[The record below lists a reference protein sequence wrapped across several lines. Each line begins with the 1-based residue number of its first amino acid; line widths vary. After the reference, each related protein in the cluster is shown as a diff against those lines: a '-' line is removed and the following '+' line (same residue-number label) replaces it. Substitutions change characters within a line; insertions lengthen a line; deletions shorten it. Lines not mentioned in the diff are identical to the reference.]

1 MKKHFLCLLLL
12 ASGGMTALAA
22 ESTSPT
28 IAEVTQ
34 QGVVVKGVVTDA
46 KGEPI
51 IGATVAEKGTQN
63 ATVTD
68 IDGNYSLN
76 VSNRNATLVVSYIGY
91 ISQEVTAG
99 NNVTLEED
107 NALLNEV
114 VVIGY
119 GTQRK
124 GDITSAV
131 ASVKAEDFN
140 AGKIGDAAEL
150 VKGKIAGLTVVNASG
165 DPKAGSSIRLR
176 GITTLVGSLTP
187 LILVDGIEGNLNT
200 VAPENIAS
208 IDVLKDASAAA
219 IYGTRGANG
228 VILITTKSG
237 KRDTPVQV
245 SYNGYASFSKWSKKL
260 EFMDTHDVIYGK
272 TAQEYLG
279 YDTDWLA
286 AVTRKAGFKH
296 NHDLNISGGT
306 KNATYSANISY
317 AKEEGIIRE
326 TSNENFKMQMDYTQY
341 IWNDIVKFNFNALVT
356 RQKYTND
363 NLNGYSHTNPYRQAL
378 IHNPSE
384 PVYNEDGSYYENFN
398 KLQYYNPV
406 ALINEAYGDTR
417 IRFSQLVG
425 NVTVEPIK
433 GWKTNLMISWG
444 ETAATSEDWTSPLH
458 QSLVREGWNG
468 AANKSEGNS
477 VSKNLELTSRYDA
490 QWGEHRFNGIV
501 GYSYLFNENDG
512 FNAGNQDFSTTA
524 FKWNNLGNGTFINDK
539 DHHAWMGS
547 YKNDSKLVGFFGR
560 ISYGYADKYNALVS
574 IRHEGSSKFGA
585 NHKWATFP
593 SVSLGW
599 NIMNESFM
607 EGTRSWLD
615 ILRLRVGYGVTGITP
630 GDNYLAQNIY
640 KFADYGDVLS
650 MDGKWIKTLEV
661 AQNPNPD
668 LKWEVSKEWNFGIDY
683 GFLNNRIHGSLDVYV
698 KTTNDLLFWY
708 NVPMP
713 PNLYSSTLVN
723 VGDMRNT
730 GIELM
735 IEAIPVQTKDFE
747 WTTTLTASHNKNK
760 LLKLSND
767 LYETDNFQEEGGIS
781 DPIST
786 ETHCMEVGKPLGDFW
801 GLKFVGYDKDGF
813 ALVEASDGNGGWTVK
828 QFNANL
834 NNLENRQRLGSGTPK
849 VILGWGNTF
858 RYKDFDLSMQFTSQ
872 LGYKILNASRC
883 FYENNSIAYNRLK
896 TAADLHPAINP
907 DGTPYID
914 PETGKQKMVTLSQSM
929 GQGFWSDHL
938 ENGDNSRNHFID
950 VAEINRLLAP
960 LLENDSIERH
970 DLYIRHDQTY
980 PTKVDELEYIGHAT
994 NSRLWF
1000 DTETKGT
1007 LYTIPTKEMGDRIYH
1022 QLGKVIAQY
1031 YKDHP
1036 YVIHYGQNVIPQTYD
1051 QWEMNLVYSHVYDFT
1066 KKEDTPHEYRI
1077 RFYPPGN
1084 KYDGI
1089 CRILVEETNGSLWL
1103 PKGWQNMKSWV
1114 NGKAVYYKK

>member
-28 IAEVTQ
+28 VAEVTQ

-187 LILVDGIEGNLNT
+187 LILVDGIEGDLNT

-444 ETAATSEDWTSPLH
+444 EKAATSEDWTSPLH

-468 AANKSEGNS
+468 AANKSEGNH

-524 FKWNNLGNGTFINDK
+524 FLWNNLGNGTFINDK

-593 SVSLGW
+593 SISLGW

-615 ILRLRVGYGVTGITP
+615 NLRLRVGYGVTGITP

-767 LYETDNFQEEGGIS
+767 LYETDNFQEVGGIS

-938 ENGDNSRNHFID
+938 ENGDFLKLSNITLGYTFTPKGALSNFIKK
-950 VAEINRLLAP
+950 ARIYAN
-960 LLENDSIERH
+960 
-970 DLYIRHDQTY
+970 
-980 PTKVDELEYIGHAT
+980 AT
-994 NSRLWF
+994 NLF
-1000 DTETKGT
+1000 CITG
-1007 LYTIPTKEMGDRIYH
+1007 YTGIDPEVDNYFMAPGIDDRD
-1022 QLGKVIAQY
+1022 K
-1031 YKDHP
+1031 
-1036 YVIHYGQNVIPQTYD
+1036 
-1051 QWEMNLVYSHVYDFT
+1051 
-1066 KKEDTPHEYRI
+1066 
-1077 RFYPPGN
+1077 YPVTRNYTVG
-1084 KYDGI
+1084 
-1089 CRILVEETNGSLWL
+1089 LSL
-1103 PKGWQNMKSWV
+1103 NF
-1114 NGKAVYYKK
+1114 

>member
-12 ASGGMTALAA
+12 SGAGFAYAA
-22 ESTSPT
+22 EDVSTDV
-28 IAEVTQ
+28 AAVTQ
-34 QGVVVKGVVTDA
+34 QSVTVKGVVKDA
-46 KGEPI
+46 NGEPI
-51 IGATVAEKGTQN
+51 IGASVFEKGTSN
-63 ATVTD
+63 GTVTD
-68 IDGNYSLN
+68 YDGNYSLKVAN
-76 VSNRNATLVVSYIGY
+76 SNATIVVSYIGY
-91 ISQEVTAG
+91 VTQEVKAG
-99 NNVTLEED
+99 SDVVLQED

-124 GDITSAV
+124 ADVTSAV

-150 VKGKIAGLTVVNASG
+150 VKGKIAGLTVVNSSG

-187 LILVDGIEGNLNT
+187 LILVDGIEGDLNT

-228 VILITTKSG
+228 VIIITTKTG
-237 KRDTPVQV
+237 KRDTPAQV
-245 SYNGYASFSKWSKKL
+245 TYNGYASFSKWSKKL
-260 EFMDTHDVIYGK
+260 DFMDTHDVIYGK

-286 AVTRKAGFKH
+286 GVTRKAGFKH
-296 NHDLNISGGT
+296 NHDLSISGGS
-306 KNATYSANISY
+306 KNSAYSANISY

-326 TSNENFKMQMDYTQY
+326 TSNENFKMQMDYTQF

-384 PVYNEDGSYYENFN
+384 PPYNEDGSYYENFN
-398 KLQYYNPV
+398 KLQYYNPI
-406 ALINEAYGDTR
+406 ALINEAFGDTR

-477 VSKNLELTSRYDA
+477 VSKNLELTTRYDT
-490 QWGEHRFNGIV
+490 QWGEHRFNSIV

-524 FKWNNLGNGTFINDK
+524 FLWNNLGNGTFINDK

-574 IRHEGSSKFGA
+574 LRHEGSSKFGA

-599 NIMNESFM
+599 NIMNEAFM

-615 ILRLRVGYGVTGITP
+615 NLRLRVGYGVTGITP

-650 MDGKWIKTLEV
+650 MDGKWIKTLAV

-668 LKWEVSKEWNFGIDY
+668 LKWEVSKEWNFGLDY

-735 IEAIPVQTKDFE
+735 IEAIPVMTKNFE

-767 LYETDNFQEEGGIS
+767 LYETDNFHEEGGIS

-834 NNLENRQRLGSGTPK
+834 NNQENRQRLGSGTPK

-858 RYKDFDLSMQFTSQ
+858 RYKNIDLSMQFTSQ

-896 TAADLHPAINP
+896 SAADLHPAINL

-914 PETGKQKMVTLSQSM
+914 PETGQQKMVTMSQSM

-938 ENGDNSRNHFID
+938 ENGDFLKLSNITLGYTFTPKGALSN
-950 VAEINRLLAP
+950 
-960 LLENDSIERH
+960 
-970 DLYIRHDQTY
+970 YIKKARIY
-980 PTKVDELEYIGHAT
+980 ANAT
-994 NSRLWF
+994 NLF
-1000 DTETKGT
+1000 CITG
-1007 LYTIPTKEMGDRIYH
+1007 YTGIDPEVDNYFMAPGIDDRD
-1022 QLGKVIAQY
+1022 K
-1031 YKDHP
+1031 
-1036 YVIHYGQNVIPQTYD
+1036 
-1051 QWEMNLVYSHVYDFT
+1051 
-1066 KKEDTPHEYRI
+1066 
-1077 RFYPPGN
+1077 YPVTRNYTVG
-1084 KYDGI
+1084 
-1089 CRILVEETNGSLWL
+1089 LSL
-1103 PKGWQNMKSWV
+1103 SF
-1114 NGKAVYYKK
+1114 

>member
-1 MKKHFLCLLLL
+1 MKKHFLCLLFL
-12 ASGGMTALAA
+12 GGALGAYA
-22 ESTSPT
+22 TESTSPT
-28 IAEVTQ
+28 VAEVTQ
-34 QGVVVKGVVTDA
+34 QGVTVTGVVKDE

-51 IGATVAEKGTQN
+51 IGATVTEKGTKN

-68 IDGNYSLN
+68 YDGNYSLS
-76 VSNRNATLVVSYIGY
+76 VSNRNATLVISYIGFTT
-91 ISQEVTAG
+91 QEIKAG
-99 NNVTLEED
+99 SDVTLQED

-187 LILVDGIEGNLNT
+187 LILVDGIEGDLNT

-237 KRDTPVQV
+237 KRDAPVQV
-245 SYNGYASFSKWSKKL
+245 GYNGYASFSKWSKKL

-286 AVTRKAGFKH
+286 GVTRKAGFKH
-296 NHDLNISGGT
+296 NHDLNISGGS
-306 KNATYSANISY
+306 KNAAYSANISY

-326 TSNENFKMQMDYTQY
+326 TSNENFKMQMDYTQF

-406 ALINEAYGDTR
+406 ALINEAFGDTR

-524 FKWNNLGNGTFINDK
+524 FLWNNLGNGTFINDK

-593 SVSLGW
+593 SISLGW
-599 NIMNESFM
+599 NIMNEAFM
-607 EGTRSWLD
+607 EGTRNWLD
-615 ILRLRVGYGVTGITP
+615 NLRLRVGYGVTGITP

-735 IEAIPVQTKDFE
+735 IEAIPFQTKDFE

-767 LYETDNFQEEGGIS
+767 LYETDNFQEVGGIS

-858 RYKDFDLSMQFTSQ
+858 RYKNIDLSMQFTSQ

-914 PETGKQKMVTLSQSM
+914 PETGQQKMVTLSQSM

-938 ENGDNSRNHFID
+938 EKGDFLKLSNITLGYTFAPKGSLGNFIKK
-950 VAEINRLLAP
+950 ARIYAN
-960 LLENDSIERH
+960 
-970 DLYIRHDQTY
+970 
-980 PTKVDELEYIGHAT
+980 AT
-994 NSRLWF
+994 NLF
-1000 DTETKGT
+1000 CITG
-1007 LYTIPTKEMGDRIYH
+1007 YTGIDPEVDNYFMAPGIDDRD
-1022 QLGKVIAQY
+1022 K
-1031 YKDHP
+1031 
-1036 YVIHYGQNVIPQTYD
+1036 
-1051 QWEMNLVYSHVYDFT
+1051 
-1066 KKEDTPHEYRI
+1066 
-1077 RFYPPGN
+1077 YPVTRNYTVG
-1084 KYDGI
+1084 
-1089 CRILVEETNGSLWL
+1089 LSL
-1103 PKGWQNMKSWV
+1103 NF
-1114 NGKAVYYKK
+1114 

>member
-1 MKKHFLCLLLL
+1 MKKHFLCLLFL
-12 ASGGMTALAA
+12 GGALGAYAA

-28 IAEVTQ
+28 VAEVTQ
-34 QGVVVKGVVTDA
+34 QGVTVTGVVKDE

-51 IGATVAEKGTQN
+51 IGATVTEKGTKN

-68 IDGNYSLN
+68 YDGNYSLS
-76 VSNRNATLVVSYIGY
+76 VSNRNATLVISYIGFTT
-91 ISQEVTAG
+91 QEVKAG
-99 NNVTLEED
+99 SDVTLQED

-237 KRDTPVQV
+237 KRDAPVQV
-245 SYNGYASFSKWSKKL
+245 GYNGYASFSKWSKKL

-286 AVTRKAGFKH
+286 GVTRKAGFKH
-296 NHDLNISGGT
+296 NHDLNISGGS
-306 KNATYSANISY
+306 KNAAYSANISY

-326 TSNENFKMQMDYTQY
+326 TSNENFKMQMDYTQF

-398 KLQYYNPV
+398 KLQYYNPI
-406 ALINEAYGDTR
+406 ALINEAFGDTR

-477 VSKNLELTSRYDA
+477 ISKNLELTSRYDA

-524 FKWNNLGNGTFINDK
+524 FLWNNLGNGTFINDK

-593 SVSLGW
+593 SLSLGW
-599 NIMNESFM
+599 NIMNEAFM
-607 EGTRSWLD
+607 EGTRNWLD
-615 ILRLRVGYGVTGITP
+615 NLRLRVGYGVTGITP

-735 IEAIPVQTKDFE
+735 IEAIPFQTKDFE

-767 LYETDNFQEEGGIS
+767 LYETDNFQEVGGIS

-858 RYKDFDLSMQFTSQ
+858 RYKNIDLSMQFTSQ

-914 PETGKQKMVTLSQSM
+914 PETGQQKMVTMSQSM

-938 ENGDNSRNHFID
+938 EKGDFLKLSNITLGYTFAPKGSLGNFIKK
-950 VAEINRLLAP
+950 ARIYAN
-960 LLENDSIERH
+960 
-970 DLYIRHDQTY
+970 
-980 PTKVDELEYIGHAT
+980 AT
-994 NSRLWF
+994 NLF
-1000 DTETKGT
+1000 CITG
-1007 LYTIPTKEMGDRIYH
+1007 YTGIDPEVDNYFMAPGIDDRD
-1022 QLGKVIAQY
+1022 K
-1031 YKDHP
+1031 
-1036 YVIHYGQNVIPQTYD
+1036 
-1051 QWEMNLVYSHVYDFT
+1051 
-1066 KKEDTPHEYRI
+1066 
-1077 RFYPPGN
+1077 YPVTRNYTVG
-1084 KYDGI
+1084 
-1089 CRILVEETNGSLWL
+1089 LSL
-1103 PKGWQNMKSWV
+1103 NF
-1114 NGKAVYYKK
+1114 

>member
-1 MKKHFLCLLLL
+1 MKRHFLCLLFLC
-12 ASGGMTALAA
+12 GALGAYA
-22 ESTSPT
+22 VESTSPT
-28 IAEVTQ
+28 VAEATQ
-34 QGVVVKGVVTDA
+34 QGVPVKGVVKDA

-51 IGATVAEKGTQN
+51 IGATVTEKGTKN
-63 ATVTD
+63 STVTD
-68 IDGNYSLN
+68 YDGNYSLG
-76 VSNRNATLVVSYIGY
+76 VSNRNATLVVSYIGF
-91 ISQEVTAG
+91 ITQEVKAG
-99 NNVTLEED
+99 SDVTLQED

-124 GDITSAV
+124 GDVTSAV
-131 ASVKAEDFN
+131 VSVKAEDFN

-150 VKGKIAGLTVVNASG
+150 VKGKIAGLTVVNSSG

-228 VILITTKSG
+228 VILITTRGG
-237 KRDTPVQV
+237 KRDAPVQV

-260 EFMDTHDVIYGK
+260 DFMDTHDVIYGK

-296 NHDLNISGGT
+296 NHDLNISGGS
-306 KNATYSANISY
+306 KNSAYSANISY

-326 TSNENFKMQMDYTQY
+326 TSNENFKMQMDYTQF

-356 RQKYTND
+356 RQIYTND

-384 PVYNEDGSYYENFN
+384 PIYNEDGSYYENFN

-406 ALINEAYGDTR
+406 ALINEAFGDTR

-468 AANKSEGNS
+468 AANKSEGNT
-477 VSKNLELTSRYDA
+477 VNKNLELTSRYDA

-599 NIMNESFM
+599 NIMNEKFM

-615 ILRLRVGYGVTGITP
+615 NLRLRVGYGVTGITP

-683 GFLNNRIHGSLDVYV
+683 GLLNNRIHGSLDVYV

-730 GIELM
+730 GVELM
-735 IEAIPVQTKDFE
+735 IEAIPVMTKDFE

-767 LYETDNFQEEGGIS
+767 LYETDNFQEVGGIS

-896 TAADLHPAINP
+896 SAADLHPAINT

-914 PETGKQKMVTLSQSM
+914 PETGKQKMVTISQSM

-938 ENGDNSRNHFID
+938 EKGDFLKLSNITLGYTFTPKGALSN
-950 VAEINRLLAP
+950 
-960 LLENDSIERH
+960 
-970 DLYIRHDQTY
+970 YIKKARIY
-980 PTKVDELEYIGHAT
+980 ANAT
-994 NSRLWF
+994 NLF
-1000 DTETKGT
+1000 CITG
-1007 LYTIPTKEMGDRIYH
+1007 YTGIDPEVDNYFMAPGIDDRD
-1022 QLGKVIAQY
+1022 K
-1031 YKDHP
+1031 
-1036 YVIHYGQNVIPQTYD
+1036 
-1051 QWEMNLVYSHVYDFT
+1051 
-1066 KKEDTPHEYRI
+1066 
-1077 RFYPPGN
+1077 YPVTRNYTVG
-1084 KYDGI
+1084 
-1089 CRILVEETNGSLWL
+1089 LSL
-1103 PKGWQNMKSWV
+1103 NF
-1114 NGKAVYYKK
+1114 

>member
-12 ASGGMTALAA
+12 VSGGITALAT

-28 IAEVTQ
+28 VAEITQ

-51 IGATVAEKGTQN
+51 IGATVVEKGTQN

-76 VSNRNATLVVSYIGY
+76 VSNRNATLVVSYIGFL
-91 ISQEVTAG
+91 SQEVKAG

-187 LILVDGIEGNLNT
+187 LILVDGIEGDLNT

-286 AVTRKAGFKH
+286 GVTRKAGFKH

-317 AKEEGIIRE
+317 AKEEGLIRE

-406 ALINEAYGDTR
+406 ALINEAFGDTR

-630 GDNYLAQNIY
+630 SDNYLAQNIY

-767 LYETDNFQEEGGIS
+767 LYETDNFQEVGGIS
-781 DPIST
+781 DPINT

-828 QFNANL
+828 QFNAKL

-858 RYKDFDLSMQFTSQ
+858 RYKNIDLSMQFTSQ

-914 PETGKQKMVTLSQSM
+914 PETGKQKMVTMSQSM

-938 ENGDNSRNHFID
+938 ENGDFLKLSNITLGYTFTPKGALSNFIKK
-950 VAEINRLLAP
+950 ARIYAN
-960 LLENDSIERH
+960 
-970 DLYIRHDQTY
+970 
-980 PTKVDELEYIGHAT
+980 AT
-994 NSRLWF
+994 NLF
-1000 DTETKGT
+1000 CITG
-1007 LYTIPTKEMGDRIYH
+1007 YTGIDPEVDNYFMAPGIDDRD
-1022 QLGKVIAQY
+1022 K
-1031 YKDHP
+1031 
-1036 YVIHYGQNVIPQTYD
+1036 
-1051 QWEMNLVYSHVYDFT
+1051 
-1066 KKEDTPHEYRI
+1066 
-1077 RFYPPGN
+1077 YPVTRNYTVG
-1084 KYDGI
+1084 
-1089 CRILVEETNGSLWL
+1089 LSL
-1103 PKGWQNMKSWV
+1103 NF
-1114 NGKAVYYKK
+1114 

>member
-363 NLNGYSHTNPYRQAL
+363 NLNGYYHTNPYRQAL

-938 ENGDNSRNHFID
+938 ENGDFLKLSNITLGYTFTPKGALSNFIKK
-950 VAEINRLLAP
+950 ARIYAN
-960 LLENDSIERH
+960 
-970 DLYIRHDQTY
+970 
-980 PTKVDELEYIGHAT
+980 AT
-994 NSRLWF
+994 NLF
-1000 DTETKGT
+1000 CITG
-1007 LYTIPTKEMGDRIYH
+1007 YTGIDPEVDNYFMAPGIDDRD
-1022 QLGKVIAQY
+1022 K
-1031 YKDHP
+1031 
-1036 YVIHYGQNVIPQTYD
+1036 
-1051 QWEMNLVYSHVYDFT
+1051 
-1066 KKEDTPHEYRI
+1066 
-1077 RFYPPGN
+1077 YPVTRNYTVG
-1084 KYDGI
+1084 
-1089 CRILVEETNGSLWL
+1089 LSL
-1103 PKGWQNMKSWV
+1103 NF
-1114 NGKAVYYKK
+1114 

>member
-12 ASGGMTALAA
+12 SGAGFAYAA
-22 ESTSPT
+22 EDVSTDV
-28 IAEVTQ
+28 AAVTQ
-34 QGVVVKGVVTDA
+34 QSVTVKGVVKDA
-46 KGEPI
+46 NGEPI
-51 IGATVAEKGTQN
+51 IGASVFEKGTSN
-63 ATVTD
+63 GTVTD
-68 IDGNYSLN
+68 YDGNYSLKVAN
-76 VSNRNATLVVSYIGY
+76 SNATIVVSYIGY
-91 ISQEVTAG
+91 VTQEVKAG
-99 NNVTLEED
+99 SDVVLQED

-124 GDITSAV
+124 ADVTSAV

-150 VKGKIAGLTVVNASG
+150 VKGKIAGLTVVNSSG

-187 LILVDGIEGNLNT
+187 LILVDGIEGDLNT

-228 VILITTKSG
+228 VIIITTKTG
-237 KRDTPVQV
+237 KRDTPAQV
-245 SYNGYASFSKWSKKL
+245 TYNGYASFSKWSKKL
-260 EFMDTHDVIYGK
+260 DFMDTHDVIYGK

-286 AVTRKAGFKH
+286 GVTRKAGFKH
-296 NHDLNISGGT
+296 NHDLSISGGS
-306 KNATYSANISY
+306 KNSAYSANISY

-326 TSNENFKMQMDYTQY
+326 TSNENFKMQMDYTQF

-384 PVYNEDGSYYENFN
+384 PPYNEDGSYYENFN
-398 KLQYYNPV
+398 KLQYYNPI
-406 ALINEAYGDTR
+406 ALINEAFGDTR

-477 VSKNLELTSRYDA
+477 VSKNLELTTRYDA
-490 QWGEHRFNGIV
+490 QWGEHRFNSIV
-501 GYSYLFNENDG
+501 GYSYLINENDG

-524 FKWNNLGNGTFINDK
+524 FLWNNLGNGTFINDK

-560 ISYGYADKYNALVS
+560 ISYGYGDKYNALVS

-599 NIMNESFM
+599 NIMNEAFM

-615 ILRLRVGYGVTGITP
+615 NLRLRVGYGVTGITP

-713 PNLYSSTLVN
+713 PNLYSQTLVN

-767 LYETDNFQEEGGIS
+767 LYETDNFHEEGGIS

-834 NNLENRQRLGSGTPK
+834 NNQENRQRLGSGTPK

-914 PETGKQKMVTLSQSM
+914 PETGKQKMVTMSQSM

-938 ENGDNSRNHFID
+938 ENGDFLKLSNITLGYTYKTKGALSK
-950 VAEINRLLAP
+950 
-960 LLENDSIERH
+960 
-970 DLYIRHDQTY
+970 YIKKARIYANATNLFCITGYTGLDPEVDNNFMTPGLDYRDKY
-980 PTKVDELEYIGHAT
+980 PTT
-994 NSRLWF
+994 RS
-1000 DTETKGT
+1000 
-1007 LYTIPTKEMGDRIYH
+1007 YTVG
-1022 QLGKVIAQY
+1022 L
-1031 YKDHP
+1031 
-1036 YVIHYGQNVIPQTYD
+1036 
-1051 QWEMNLVYSHVYDFT
+1051 
-1066 KKEDTPHEYRI
+1066 
-1077 RFYPPGN
+1077 
-1084 KYDGI
+1084 
-1089 CRILVEETNGSLWL
+1089 SL
-1103 PKGWQNMKSWV
+1103 NF
-1114 NGKAVYYKK
+1114 

>member
-12 ASGGMTALAA
+12 VSGGITALAT

-28 IAEVTQ
+28 VAEITQ

-51 IGATVAEKGTQN
+51 IGATVVEKGTQN

-76 VSNRNATLVVSYIGY
+76 VSNRNATLVVSYIGFL
-91 ISQEVTAG
+91 SQEVKAG

-176 GITTLVGSLTP
+176 GITTLKGSLTP

-406 ALINEAYGDTR
+406 ALINEAFGDTR

-593 SVSLGW
+593 SISLGW
-599 NIMNESFM
+599 NIMNEDFM
-607 EGTRSWLD
+607 KGTRSWLD

-767 LYETDNFQEEGGIS
+767 LYETDNFQEVGGIS

-828 QFNANL
+828 QFNAKL

-858 RYKDFDLSMQFTSQ
+858 RYKNIDLSMQFTSQ

-914 PETGKQKMVTLSQSM
+914 PETGKQKMVTMSQSM

-938 ENGDNSRNHFID
+938 ENGDFLKLSNITLGYTFTPKGALSNFIKK
-950 VAEINRLLAP
+950 ARIYAN
-960 LLENDSIERH
+960 
-970 DLYIRHDQTY
+970 
-980 PTKVDELEYIGHAT
+980 AT
-994 NSRLWF
+994 NLF
-1000 DTETKGT
+1000 CITG
-1007 LYTIPTKEMGDRIYH
+1007 YTGIDPEVDNYFMAPGIDDRD
-1022 QLGKVIAQY
+1022 K
-1031 YKDHP
+1031 
-1036 YVIHYGQNVIPQTYD
+1036 
-1051 QWEMNLVYSHVYDFT
+1051 
-1066 KKEDTPHEYRI
+1066 
-1077 RFYPPGN
+1077 YPVTRNYTVG
-1084 KYDGI
+1084 
-1089 CRILVEETNGSLWL
+1089 LSL
-1103 PKGWQNMKSWV
+1103 NF
-1114 NGKAVYYKK
+1114 

>member
-12 ASGGMTALAA
+12 SGAGFAYAA
-22 ESTSPT
+22 EDVSTDV
-28 IAEVTQ
+28 AAVTQ
-34 QGVVVKGVVTDA
+34 QSVTVKGVVKDA
-46 KGEPI
+46 NGEPI
-51 IGATVAEKGTQN
+51 IGASVFEKGTSN
-63 ATVTD
+63 GTVTD
-68 IDGNYSLN
+68 YDGNYSLKVAN
-76 VSNRNATLVVSYIGY
+76 SNATIVVSYIGY
-91 ISQEVTAG
+91 VTQEVKAG
-99 NNVTLEED
+99 SDVVLQED

-124 GDITSAV
+124 ADVTSAV

-150 VKGKIAGLTVVNASG
+150 VKGKIAGLTVVNSSG

-187 LILVDGIEGNLNT
+187 LILVDGIEGDLNT

-228 VILITTKSG
+228 VIIITTKTG
-237 KRDTPVQV
+237 KRDTPAQV
-245 SYNGYASFSKWSKKL
+245 TYNGYASFSKWSKKL
-260 EFMDTHDVIYGK
+260 DFMDTHDVIYGK

-286 AVTRKAGFKH
+286 GVTRKAGFKH
-296 NHDLNISGGT
+296 NHDLSISGGS
-306 KNATYSANISY
+306 KNSAYSANISY

-326 TSNENFKMQMDYTQY
+326 TSNENFKMQMDYTQF

-384 PVYNEDGSYYENFN
+384 PPYNEDGSYYENFN
-398 KLQYYNPV
+398 KLQYYNPI
-406 ALINEAYGDTR
+406 ALINEAFGDTR

-477 VSKNLELTSRYDA
+477 VSKNLELTTRYDA
-490 QWGEHRFNGIV
+490 QWGEHRFNSIV

-524 FKWNNLGNGTFINDK
+524 FLWNNLGNGTFINDK

-599 NIMNESFM
+599 NIMNEAFM

-615 ILRLRVGYGVTGITP
+615 NLRLRVGYGVTGITP

-668 LKWEVSKEWNFGIDY
+668 LKWEVSKEWNFGLDY

-735 IEAIPVQTKDFE
+735 IEAIPVMTKDFE

-767 LYETDNFQEEGGIS
+767 LYETDNFHEEGGIS

-834 NNLENRQRLGSGTPK
+834 NNQENRQRLGSGTPK

-858 RYKDFDLSMQFTSQ
+858 RYKNIDLSMQFTSQ

-914 PETGKQKMVTLSQSM
+914 PETGKQKMVTMSQSM

-938 ENGDNSRNHFID
+938 ENGDFLKLSNITLGYTFTPKGALSN
-950 VAEINRLLAP
+950 
-960 LLENDSIERH
+960 
-970 DLYIRHDQTY
+970 YIKKARIY
-980 PTKVDELEYIGHAT
+980 ANAT
-994 NSRLWF
+994 NLF
-1000 DTETKGT
+1000 CITG
-1007 LYTIPTKEMGDRIYH
+1007 YTGIDPEVDNYFMAPGIDDRD
-1022 QLGKVIAQY
+1022 K
-1031 YKDHP
+1031 
-1036 YVIHYGQNVIPQTYD
+1036 
-1051 QWEMNLVYSHVYDFT
+1051 
-1066 KKEDTPHEYRI
+1066 
-1077 RFYPPGN
+1077 YPVTRNYTVG
-1084 KYDGI
+1084 
-1089 CRILVEETNGSLWL
+1089 LSL
-1103 PKGWQNMKSWV
+1103 NF
-1114 NGKAVYYKK
+1114 

>member
-12 ASGGMTALAA
+12 SGAGFAYAA
-22 ESTSPT
+22 EDVSTDV
-28 IAEVTQ
+28 AAVTQ
-34 QGVVVKGVVTDA
+34 QSVTVKGVVKDA
-46 KGEPI
+46 NGEPI
-51 IGATVAEKGTQN
+51 IGASVFEKGTSN
-63 ATVTD
+63 GTVTD
-68 IDGNYSLN
+68 YDGNYSLKVAN
-76 VSNRNATLVVSYIGY
+76 SNATIVVSYIGY
-91 ISQEVTAG
+91 VTQEVKAG
-99 NNVTLEED
+99 SDVVLQED

-124 GDITSAV
+124 ADVTSAV

-150 VKGKIAGLTVVNASG
+150 VKGKIAGLTVVNSSG

-187 LILVDGIEGNLNT
+187 LILVDGIEGDLNT

-228 VILITTKSG
+228 VIIITTKTG
-237 KRDTPVQV
+237 KRDTPAQV
-245 SYNGYASFSKWSKKL
+245 TYNGYASFSKWSKKL
-260 EFMDTHDVIYGK
+260 DFMDTHDVIYGK

-286 AVTRKAGFKH
+286 GVTRKAGFKH
-296 NHDLNISGGT
+296 NHDLSISGGS
-306 KNATYSANISY
+306 KNSAYSANISY

-326 TSNENFKMQMDYTQY
+326 TSNENFKMQMDYTQF

-384 PVYNEDGSYYENFN
+384 PPYNEDGSYYENFN
-398 KLQYYNPV
+398 KLQYYNPI
-406 ALINEAYGDTR
+406 ALINEAFGDTR

-477 VSKNLELTSRYDA
+477 VSKNLELTTRYDT
-490 QWGEHRFNGIV
+490 QWGEHRFNSIV

-524 FKWNNLGNGTFINDK
+524 FLWNNLGNGTFINDK

-574 IRHEGSSKFGA
+574 LRHEGSSKFGA

-599 NIMNESFM
+599 NIMNEAFM

-615 ILRLRVGYGVTGITP
+615 NLRLRVGYGVTGITP

-668 LKWEVSKEWNFGIDY
+668 LKWEVSKEWNFGLDY

-735 IEAIPVQTKDFE
+735 IEAIPVMTKNFE

-767 LYETDNFQEEGGIS
+767 LYETDNFHEEGGIS

-834 NNLENRQRLGSGTPK
+834 NNQENRQRLGSGTPK

-858 RYKDFDLSMQFTSQ
+858 RYKNIDLSMQFTSQ

-896 TAADLHPAINP
+896 SAADLHPAINL

-914 PETGKQKMVTLSQSM
+914 PETGQQKMVTMSQSM

-938 ENGDNSRNHFID
+938 ENGDFLKLSNITLGYTFTPKGALSN
-950 VAEINRLLAP
+950 
-960 LLENDSIERH
+960 
-970 DLYIRHDQTY
+970 YIKKARIY
-980 PTKVDELEYIGHAT
+980 ANAT
-994 NSRLWF
+994 NLF
-1000 DTETKGT
+1000 CITG
-1007 LYTIPTKEMGDRIYH
+1007 YTGIDPEVDNYFMAPGIDDRD
-1022 QLGKVIAQY
+1022 K
-1031 YKDHP
+1031 
-1036 YVIHYGQNVIPQTYD
+1036 
-1051 QWEMNLVYSHVYDFT
+1051 
-1066 KKEDTPHEYRI
+1066 
-1077 RFYPPGN
+1077 YPVTRNYTVG
-1084 KYDGI
+1084 
-1089 CRILVEETNGSLWL
+1089 LSL
-1103 PKGWQNMKSWV
+1103 SF
-1114 NGKAVYYKK
+1114 

>member
-12 ASGGMTALAA
+12 SGAGFAYAA
-22 ESTSPT
+22 EDVSTDV
-28 IAEVTQ
+28 AAVTQ
-34 QGVVVKGVVTDA
+34 QSVTVKGVVKDA
-46 KGEPI
+46 NGEPI
-51 IGATVAEKGTQN
+51 IGASVFEKGTSN
-63 ATVTD
+63 GTVTD
-68 IDGNYSLN
+68 YDGNYSLKVAN
-76 VSNRNATLVVSYIGY
+76 SNATIVVSYVGY
-91 ISQEVTAG
+91 VTQEVKAG
-99 NNVTLEED
+99 SDVVLQEN

-124 GDITSAV
+124 GDVTSAV

-150 VKGKIAGLTVVNASG
+150 VKGKIAGLTVVNSSG

-187 LILVDGIEGNLNT
+187 LILVDGIEGDLNT

-228 VILITTKSG
+228 VILITTKGG
-237 KRDTPVQV
+237 KRDTPAQV
-245 SYNGYASFSKWSKKL
+245 TYNGYASFSKWSKKL
-260 EFMDTHDVIYGK
+260 DFMDTHDVIYGK

-286 AVTRKAGFKH
+286 GVTRKAGFKH
-296 NHDLNISGGT
+296 NHDLNISGGS
-306 KNATYSANISY
+306 KNSAYSANISY

-326 TSNENFKMQMDYTQY
+326 TSNENFKMQMDYTQF

-398 KLQYYNPV
+398 KLQYYNPI
-406 ALINEAYGDTR
+406 ALINEAFGDTR

-477 VSKNLELTSRYDA
+477 VSKNLELTTRYDA
-490 QWGEHRFNGIV
+490 QWGEHRFNSIV

-524 FKWNNLGNGTFINDK
+524 FLWNNLGNGTFINDK

-560 ISYGYADKYNALVS
+560 ISYGYGDKYNALVS

-599 NIMNESFM
+599 NIMNEAFM

-615 ILRLRVGYGVTGITP
+615 NLRLRVGYGVTGITP

-668 LKWEVSKEWNFGIDY
+668 LKWEVSKEWNFGLDY

-713 PNLYSSTLVN
+713 PNLYSQTLVN

-735 IEAIPVQTKDFE
+735 IEAIPVMTKDFE

-767 LYETDNFQEEGGIS
+767 LYETDNFQEVGGIS

-858 RYKDFDLSMQFTSQ
+858 RYKNIDLSMQFTSQ

-896 TAADLHPAINP
+896 TAADLHPAINL

-914 PETGKQKMVTLSQSM
+914 PETGQQKMVTMSQAM

-938 ENGDNSRNHFID
+938 ENGDFLKLSNITLGYTFTPKGALSN
-950 VAEINRLLAP
+950 
-960 LLENDSIERH
+960 
-970 DLYIRHDQTY
+970 YIKKARIY
-980 PTKVDELEYIGHAT
+980 ANAT
-994 NSRLWF
+994 NLF
-1000 DTETKGT
+1000 CITG
-1007 LYTIPTKEMGDRIYH
+1007 YTGIDPEVDNYFMAPGIDDRD
-1022 QLGKVIAQY
+1022 K
-1031 YKDHP
+1031 
-1036 YVIHYGQNVIPQTYD
+1036 
-1051 QWEMNLVYSHVYDFT
+1051 
-1066 KKEDTPHEYRI
+1066 
-1077 RFYPPGN
+1077 YPVTRNYTVG
-1084 KYDGI
+1084 
-1089 CRILVEETNGSLWL
+1089 LSL
-1103 PKGWQNMKSWV
+1103 SF
-1114 NGKAVYYKK
+1114 

>member
-28 IAEVTQ
+28 VAEVTQ

-187 LILVDGIEGNLNT
+187 LILVDGIEGDLNT

-444 ETAATSEDWTSPLH
+444 ERAATSEDWTSPLH

-468 AANKSEGNS
+468 AANKSEGNH

-767 LYETDNFQEEGGIS
+767 LYETDNFQEVGGIS

-938 ENGDNSRNHFID
+938 ENGDFLKLSNITLGYTFTPKGALSNFIKK
-950 VAEINRLLAP
+950 ARIYAN
-960 LLENDSIERH
+960 
-970 DLYIRHDQTY
+970 
-980 PTKVDELEYIGHAT
+980 AT
-994 NSRLWF
+994 NLF
-1000 DTETKGT
+1000 CITG
-1007 LYTIPTKEMGDRIYH
+1007 YTGIDPEVDNYFMAPGIDDRD
-1022 QLGKVIAQY
+1022 K
-1031 YKDHP
+1031 
-1036 YVIHYGQNVIPQTYD
+1036 
-1051 QWEMNLVYSHVYDFT
+1051 
-1066 KKEDTPHEYRI
+1066 
-1077 RFYPPGN
+1077 YPVTRNYTVG
-1084 KYDGI
+1084 
-1089 CRILVEETNGSLWL
+1089 LSL
-1103 PKGWQNMKSWV
+1103 NF
-1114 NGKAVYYKK
+1114 

>member
-1 MKKHFLCLLLL
+1 MYNNNKPKRQNGMKKHFLCLLFL
-12 ASGGMTALAA
+12 GGALGAYA
-22 ESTSPT
+22 VESTSPAV
-28 IAEVTQ
+28 AEITQ
-34 QGVVVKGVVTDA
+34 QGVTVSGVVKDG

-51 IGATVAEKGTQN
+51 IGATVTEKGTKN

-68 IDGNYSLN
+68 YDGNYSLN
-76 VSNRNATLVVSYIGY
+76 VSNRNAILVVSYIGFT
-91 ISQEVTAG
+91 SQEVKAG
-99 NNVTLEED
+99 SDVTLQED

-150 VKGKIAGLTVVNASG
+150 VKGKIAGLTVVNSSG

-187 LILVDGIEGNLNT
+187 LILVDGIEGDLNT

-237 KRDTPVQV
+237 KRDTPAQV
-245 SYNGYASFSKWSKKL
+245 TYNGYTSFSKWSKKL
-260 EFMDTHDVIYGK
+260 DFMDTHDVIYGK

-286 AVTRKAGFKH
+286 GVTRKAGFKH
-296 NHDLNISGGT
+296 NHDLNISGGS
-306 KNATYSANISY
+306 KNSAYSANISY

-326 TSNENFKMQMDYTQY
+326 TSNENFKMQMDYTQF
-341 IWNDIVKFNFNALVT
+341 IWDDIVKFNVNALVT

-406 ALINEAYGDTR
+406 ALINEAFGDTR

-425 NVTVEPIK
+425 NATVEPIK

-468 AANKSEGNS
+468 AANKSEGNH

-524 FKWNNLGNGTFINDK
+524 FLWNNLGNGTFINDK

-593 SVSLGW
+593 SISLGW

-615 ILRLRVGYGVTGITP
+615 NLRLRVGYGVTGITP

-723 VGDMRNT
+723 VGDMRNM
-730 GIELM
+730 GVELM
-735 IEAIPVQTKDFE
+735 VEAIPVQTKDFE

-767 LYETDNFQEEGGIS
+767 LYETDNFHEVGGIS

-907 DGTPYID
+907 DGSPYID
-914 PETGKQKMVTLSQSM
+914 PKTGEQKMVTMSQSM

-938 ENGDNSRNHFID
+938 ENGDFLKLSNITLGYTFTPKGALSNFIKR
-950 VAEINRLLAP
+950 ARIYAN
-960 LLENDSIERH
+960 
-970 DLYIRHDQTY
+970 
-980 PTKVDELEYIGHAT
+980 AT
-994 NSRLWF
+994 NLF
-1000 DTETKGT
+1000 CITG
-1007 LYTIPTKEMGDRIYH
+1007 YTGIDPEVDNYFMAPGIDDRD
-1022 QLGKVIAQY
+1022 K
-1031 YKDHP
+1031 
-1036 YVIHYGQNVIPQTYD
+1036 
-1051 QWEMNLVYSHVYDFT
+1051 
-1066 KKEDTPHEYRI
+1066 
-1077 RFYPPGN
+1077 YPLTRNYTVG
-1084 KYDGI
+1084 
-1089 CRILVEETNGSLWL
+1089 LSL
-1103 PKGWQNMKSWV
+1103 NF
-1114 NGKAVYYKK
+1114 

>member
-12 ASGGMTALAA
+12 VSGGMTALAA

-28 IAEVTQ
+28 VAEITQ

-51 IGATVAEKGTQN
+51 IGATVVEKGTQN

-76 VSNRNATLVVSYIGY
+76 VSNRNATLVVSYIGFL
-91 ISQEVTAG
+91 SQEVKAG

-406 ALINEAYGDTR
+406 ALINEAFGDTR

-713 PNLYSSTLVN
+713 PNLYSQTLVN

-767 LYETDNFQEEGGIS
+767 LYETDNFQEEGWIS

-834 NNLENRQRLGSGTPK
+834 NNQENRQRLGSGTPK

-914 PETGKQKMVTLSQSM
+914 PETGKQKMVTMSQSM

-938 ENGDNSRNHFID
+938 ENGDFLKLSNITLGYTFTPKGALSNFIKK
-950 VAEINRLLAP
+950 ARIYAN
-960 LLENDSIERH
+960 
-970 DLYIRHDQTY
+970 
-980 PTKVDELEYIGHAT
+980 AT
-994 NSRLWF
+994 NLF
-1000 DTETKGT
+1000 CITG
-1007 LYTIPTKEMGDRIYH
+1007 YTGIDPEVDNYFMAPGIDDRD
-1022 QLGKVIAQY
+1022 K
-1031 YKDHP
+1031 
-1036 YVIHYGQNVIPQTYD
+1036 
-1051 QWEMNLVYSHVYDFT
+1051 
-1066 KKEDTPHEYRI
+1066 
-1077 RFYPPGN
+1077 YPVTRNYTVG
-1084 KYDGI
+1084 
-1089 CRILVEETNGSLWL
+1089 LSL
-1103 PKGWQNMKSWV
+1103 NF
-1114 NGKAVYYKK
+1114 

>member
-28 IAEVTQ
+28 VAEVTQ

-187 LILVDGIEGNLNT
+187 LILVDGIEGDLNT

-286 AVTRKAGFKH
+286 GVTRKAGFKH

-468 AANKSEGNS
+468 AANKSEGNH

-501 GYSYLFNENDG
+501 GYSYLFNESDG

-767 LYETDNFQEEGGIS
+767 LYETDNFQEVGGIS

-938 ENGDNSRNHFID
+938 ENGDFLKLSNITLGYTFTPKGALSNFIKK
-950 VAEINRLLAP
+950 ARIYAN
-960 LLENDSIERH
+960 
-970 DLYIRHDQTY
+970 
-980 PTKVDELEYIGHAT
+980 AT
-994 NSRLWF
+994 NLF
-1000 DTETKGT
+1000 CITG
-1007 LYTIPTKEMGDRIYH
+1007 YTGIDPEVDNYFMAPGIDDRD
-1022 QLGKVIAQY
+1022 K
-1031 YKDHP
+1031 
-1036 YVIHYGQNVIPQTYD
+1036 
-1051 QWEMNLVYSHVYDFT
+1051 
-1066 KKEDTPHEYRI
+1066 
-1077 RFYPPGN
+1077 YPVTRNYTVG
-1084 KYDGI
+1084 
-1089 CRILVEETNGSLWL
+1089 LSL
-1103 PKGWQNMKSWV
+1103 NF
-1114 NGKAVYYKK
+1114 

>member
-12 ASGGMTALAA
+12 SGAGFAYAA
-22 ESTSPT
+22 EDVSTDV
-28 IAEVTQ
+28 AAVTQ
-34 QGVVVKGVVTDA
+34 QSVTVKGVVKDA
-46 KGEPI
+46 NGEPI
-51 IGATVAEKGTQN
+51 IGASVFEKGTSN
-63 ATVTD
+63 GTVTD
-68 IDGNYSLN
+68 YDGNYSLKVAN
-76 VSNRNATLVVSYIGY
+76 SNATIVVSYIGY
-91 ISQEVTAG
+91 VTQEVKAG
-99 NNVTLEED
+99 SDVVLQED

-124 GDITSAV
+124 ADVTSAV

-150 VKGKIAGLTVVNASG
+150 VKGKIAGLTVVNSSG

-187 LILVDGIEGNLNT
+187 LILVDGIEGDLNT

-228 VILITTKSG
+228 VIIITTKTG
-237 KRDTPVQV
+237 KRDTPAQV
-245 SYNGYASFSKWSKKL
+245 TYNGYASFSKWSKKL
-260 EFMDTHDVIYGK
+260 DFMDTHDVIYGK

-286 AVTRKAGFKH
+286 GVTRKAGFKH
-296 NHDLNISGGT
+296 NHDLSISGGS
-306 KNATYSANISY
+306 KNSAYSANISY

-326 TSNENFKMQMDYTQY
+326 TSNENFKMQMDYTQF

-384 PVYNEDGSYYENFN
+384 PPYNEDGSYYENFN
-398 KLQYYNPV
+398 KLQYYNPI
-406 ALINEAYGDTR
+406 ALINEAFGDTR

-477 VSKNLELTSRYDA
+477 VSKNLELTTRYDT
-490 QWGEHRFNGIV
+490 QWGEHRFNSIV

-524 FKWNNLGNGTFINDK
+524 FLWNNLGNGTFINDK

-599 NIMNESFM
+599 NIMNEAFM

-615 ILRLRVGYGVTGITP
+615 NLRLRVGYGVTGITP

-668 LKWEVSKEWNFGIDY
+668 LKWEVSKEWNFGLDY
-683 GFLNNRIHGSLDVYV
+683 GILNNRIHGSLDVYV

-713 PNLYSSTLVN
+713 PNLYSQTLVN

-767 LYETDNFQEEGGIS
+767 LYETDNFHEEGGIS

-834 NNLENRQRLGSGTPK
+834 NNQENRQRLGSGTPK

-858 RYKDFDLSMQFTSQ
+858 RYKNIDLSMQFTSQ

-896 TAADLHPAINP
+896 SAADLHPAINP

-914 PETGKQKMVTLSQSM
+914 PETGKQKMVTMSQSM

-938 ENGDNSRNHFID
+938 ENGDFLKLSNITLGYTFTPKGALSN
-950 VAEINRLLAP
+950 
-960 LLENDSIERH
+960 
-970 DLYIRHDQTY
+970 YIKKARIY
-980 PTKVDELEYIGHAT
+980 ANAT
-994 NSRLWF
+994 NLF
-1000 DTETKGT
+1000 CITG
-1007 LYTIPTKEMGDRIYH
+1007 YTGIDPEVDNYFMAPGIDDRD
-1022 QLGKVIAQY
+1022 K
-1031 YKDHP
+1031 
-1036 YVIHYGQNVIPQTYD
+1036 
-1051 QWEMNLVYSHVYDFT
+1051 
-1066 KKEDTPHEYRI
+1066 
-1077 RFYPPGN
+1077 YPVTRNYTVG
-1084 KYDGI
+1084 
-1089 CRILVEETNGSLWL
+1089 LSL
-1103 PKGWQNMKSWV
+1103 SF
-1114 NGKAVYYKK
+1114 

>member
-260 EFMDTHDVIYGK
+260 DFMDTHDVIYGK

-938 ENGDNSRNHFID
+938 ENGDVLKLSNITLGYTFTPKGALSNFIKK
-950 VAEINRLLAP
+950 ARIYAN
-960 LLENDSIERH
+960 
-970 DLYIRHDQTY
+970 
-980 PTKVDELEYIGHAT
+980 AT
-994 NSRLWF
+994 NLF
-1000 DTETKGT
+1000 CITG
-1007 LYTIPTKEMGDRIYH
+1007 YTGIDPEVDNYFMAPGIDDRD
-1022 QLGKVIAQY
+1022 K
-1031 YKDHP
+1031 
-1036 YVIHYGQNVIPQTYD
+1036 
-1051 QWEMNLVYSHVYDFT
+1051 
-1066 KKEDTPHEYRI
+1066 
-1077 RFYPPGN
+1077 YPVTRNYTVG
-1084 KYDGI
+1084 
-1089 CRILVEETNGSLWL
+1089 LSL
-1103 PKGWQNMKSWV
+1103 NF
-1114 NGKAVYYKK
+1114 

>member
-12 ASGGMTALAA
+12 SGAGFAYAA
-22 ESTSPT
+22 EDVSTDV
-28 IAEVTQ
+28 AAVTQ
-34 QGVVVKGVVTDA
+34 QSVTVKGVVKDA
-46 KGEPI
+46 NGEPI
-51 IGATVAEKGTQN
+51 IGASVFEKGTSN
-63 ATVTD
+63 GTVTD
-68 IDGNYSLN
+68 YDGNYSLKVAN
-76 VSNRNATLVVSYIGY
+76 SNATIVVSYIGY
-91 ISQEVTAG
+91 VTQEVKAG
-99 NNVTLEED
+99 SDVVLQED

-124 GDITSAV
+124 ADVTSAV

-150 VKGKIAGLTVVNASG
+150 VKGKIAGLTVVNSSG

-187 LILVDGIEGNLNT
+187 LILVDGIEGDLNT

-228 VILITTKSG
+228 VIIITTKTG
-237 KRDTPVQV
+237 KRDTPAQV
-245 SYNGYASFSKWSKKL
+245 TYNGYASFSKWSKKL
-260 EFMDTHDVIYGK
+260 DFMDTHDVIYGK

-286 AVTRKAGFKH
+286 GVTRKAGFKH
-296 NHDLNISGGT
+296 NHDLSISGGS
-306 KNATYSANISY
+306 KNSAYSANISY

-326 TSNENFKMQMDYTQY
+326 TSNENFKMQMDYTQF

-384 PVYNEDGSYYENFN
+384 PPYNEDGSYYENFN
-398 KLQYYNPV
+398 KLQYYNPI
-406 ALINEAYGDTR
+406 ALINEAFGDTR

-477 VSKNLELTSRYDA
+477 VSKNLELTTRYDA
-490 QWGEHRFNGIV
+490 QWGEHRFNSIV
-501 GYSYLFNENDG
+501 GYSYLFKENDG

-524 FKWNNLGNGTFINDK
+524 FLWNNLGNGTFINDK

-599 NIMNESFM
+599 NIMNEAFM

-615 ILRLRVGYGVTGITP
+615 NLRLRVGYGVTGITP

-668 LKWEVSKEWNFGIDY
+668 LKWEVSKEWNFGLDY

-735 IEAIPVQTKDFE
+735 IEAIPVMTKDFE

-767 LYETDNFQEEGGIS
+767 LYETDNFHEEGGIS

-896 TAADLHPAINP
+896 SAADLHPAINL

-914 PETGKQKMVTLSQSM
+914 PETGQQKMVTMSQAM

-938 ENGDNSRNHFID
+938 ENGDFLKLSNITLGYTFTPKGALSN
-950 VAEINRLLAP
+950 
-960 LLENDSIERH
+960 
-970 DLYIRHDQTY
+970 YIKKARIY
-980 PTKVDELEYIGHAT
+980 ANAT
-994 NSRLWF
+994 NLF
-1000 DTETKGT
+1000 CITG
-1007 LYTIPTKEMGDRIYH
+1007 YTGIDPEVDNYFMAPGIDDRD
-1022 QLGKVIAQY
+1022 K
-1031 YKDHP
+1031 
-1036 YVIHYGQNVIPQTYD
+1036 
-1051 QWEMNLVYSHVYDFT
+1051 
-1066 KKEDTPHEYRI
+1066 
-1077 RFYPPGN
+1077 YPVTRNYTVG
-1084 KYDGI
+1084 
-1089 CRILVEETNGSLWL
+1089 LSL
-1103 PKGWQNMKSWV
+1103 SF
-1114 NGKAVYYKK
+1114 

>member
-12 ASGGMTALAA
+12 SGAGFAYAA
-22 ESTSPT
+22 EDVSTDV
-28 IAEVTQ
+28 AAVTQ
-34 QGVVVKGVVTDA
+34 QSVTVKGVVKDA
-46 KGEPI
+46 NGEPI
-51 IGATVAEKGTQN
+51 IGASVFEKGTSN
-63 ATVTD
+63 GTVTD
-68 IDGNYSLN
+68 YDGNYSLKVAN
-76 VSNRNATLVVSYIGY
+76 SNATIVVSYIGY
-91 ISQEVTAG
+91 VTQEVKAG
-99 NNVTLEED
+99 SDVVLQED

-124 GDITSAV
+124 ADVTSAV

-150 VKGKIAGLTVVNASG
+150 VKGKIAGLTVVNSSG

-187 LILVDGIEGNLNT
+187 LILVDGIEGDLNT

-228 VILITTKSG
+228 VIIITTKTG
-237 KRDTPVQV
+237 KRDTPAQV
-245 SYNGYASFSKWSKKL
+245 TYNGYASFSKWSKKL
-260 EFMDTHDVIYGK
+260 DFMDTHDVIYGK

-286 AVTRKAGFKH
+286 GVTRKAGFKH
-296 NHDLNISGGT
+296 NHDLSISGGS
-306 KNATYSANISY
+306 KNSAYSANISY

-326 TSNENFKMQMDYTQY
+326 TSNENFKMQMDYTQF

-384 PVYNEDGSYYENFN
+384 PPYNEDGSYYENFN
-398 KLQYYNPV
+398 KLQYYNPI
-406 ALINEAYGDTR
+406 ALINEAFGDTR

-477 VSKNLELTSRYDA
+477 VSKNLELTTRYDA
-490 QWGEHRFNGIV
+490 QWGEHRFNSIV
-501 GYSYLFNENDG
+501 GYSYLFKENDG

-524 FKWNNLGNGTFINDK
+524 FLWNNLGNGTFINDK

-599 NIMNESFM
+599 NIMNEAFM

-615 ILRLRVGYGVTGITP
+615 NLRLRVGYGVTGITP

-668 LKWEVSKEWNFGIDY
+668 LKWEVSKEWNFGLDY

-735 IEAIPVQTKDFE
+735 IEAIPVMTKDFE

-767 LYETDNFQEEGGIS
+767 LYETDNFHEEGGIS

-896 TAADLHPAINP
+896 TAADLHPAINL

-914 PETGKQKMVTLSQSM
+914 PETGQQKMVTMSQAM

-938 ENGDNSRNHFID
+938 ENGDFLKLSNITLGYTFTPKGALSN
-950 VAEINRLLAP
+950 
-960 LLENDSIERH
+960 
-970 DLYIRHDQTY
+970 YIKKARIY
-980 PTKVDELEYIGHAT
+980 ANAT
-994 NSRLWF
+994 NLF
-1000 DTETKGT
+1000 CITG
-1007 LYTIPTKEMGDRIYH
+1007 YTGIDPEVENYFMAPGIDDRD
-1022 QLGKVIAQY
+1022 K
-1031 YKDHP
+1031 
-1036 YVIHYGQNVIPQTYD
+1036 
-1051 QWEMNLVYSHVYDFT
+1051 
-1066 KKEDTPHEYRI
+1066 
-1077 RFYPPGN
+1077 YPVTRNYTVG
-1084 KYDGI
+1084 
-1089 CRILVEETNGSLWL
+1089 LSL
-1103 PKGWQNMKSWV
+1103 SF
-1114 NGKAVYYKK
+1114 

>member
-12 ASGGMTALAA
+12 SGAGFAYAA
-22 ESTSPT
+22 EDVSTDV
-28 IAEVTQ
+28 AAVTQ
-34 QGVVVKGVVTDA
+34 QSVTVKGVVKDA
-46 KGEPI
+46 NGEPI
-51 IGATVAEKGTQN
+51 IGASVFEKGTSN
-63 ATVTD
+63 GTVTD
-68 IDGNYSLN
+68 YDGNYSLKVAN
-76 VSNRNATLVVSYIGY
+76 SNATIVVSYVGY
-91 ISQEVTAG
+91 VTQEVKAG
-99 NNVTLEED
+99 SDVVLQEN

-124 GDITSAV
+124 GDVTSAV

-150 VKGKIAGLTVVNASG
+150 VKGKIAGLTVVNSSG

-187 LILVDGIEGNLNT
+187 LILVDGIEGDLNT

-228 VILITTKSG
+228 VILITTKGG
-237 KRDTPVQV
+237 KRDTPAQV
-245 SYNGYASFSKWSKKL
+245 TYNGYASFSKWSKKL
-260 EFMDTHDVIYGK
+260 DFMDTHDVIYGK

-286 AVTRKAGFKH
+286 GVTRKAGFKH
-296 NHDLNISGGT
+296 NHDLNISGGS
-306 KNATYSANISY
+306 KNSAYSANISY

-326 TSNENFKMQMDYTQY
+326 TSNENFKMQMDYTQF

-398 KLQYYNPV
+398 KLQYYNPI
-406 ALINEAYGDTR
+406 ALINEAFGDTR

-477 VSKNLELTSRYDA
+477 VSKNLELTTRYDA
-490 QWGEHRFNGIV
+490 QWGEHRFNSIV

-524 FKWNNLGNGTFINDK
+524 FLWNNLGNGTFINDK

-599 NIMNESFM
+599 NIMNEAFM

-615 ILRLRVGYGVTGITP
+615 NLRLRVGYGVTGITP

-668 LKWEVSKEWNFGIDY
+668 LKWEVSKEWNFGLDY

-735 IEAIPVQTKDFE
+735 IEAIPVMTKDFE

-767 LYETDNFQEEGGIS
+767 LYETDNFQEVGGIS

-858 RYKDFDLSMQFTSQ
+858 RYKNIDLSMQFTSQ

-896 TAADLHPAINP
+896 TAADLHPAINL

-914 PETGKQKMVTLSQSM
+914 PETGQQKMVTMSQAM

-938 ENGDNSRNHFID
+938 ENGDFLKLSNITLGYTFTPKGALSN
-950 VAEINRLLAP
+950 
-960 LLENDSIERH
+960 
-970 DLYIRHDQTY
+970 YIKKARIY
-980 PTKVDELEYIGHAT
+980 ANAT
-994 NSRLWF
+994 NLF
-1000 DTETKGT
+1000 CITG
-1007 LYTIPTKEMGDRIYH
+1007 YTGIDPEVDNYFMAPGIDDRDKYP
-1022 QLGKVIAQY
+1022 VTR
-1031 YKDHP
+1031 
-1036 YVIHYGQNVIPQTYD
+1036 N
-1051 QWEMNLVYSHVYDFT
+1051 FT
-1066 KKEDTPHEYRI
+1066 V
-1077 RFYPPGN
+1077 G
-1084 KYDGI
+1084 
-1089 CRILVEETNGSLWL
+1089 LSL
-1103 PKGWQNMKSWV
+1103 SF
-1114 NGKAVYYKK
+1114 

>member
-12 ASGGMTALAA
+12 SGAGFAYAA
-22 ESTSPT
+22 EDVSTDV
-28 IAEVTQ
+28 AAVTQ
-34 QGVVVKGVVTDA
+34 QSVTVKGVVKDA
-46 KGEPI
+46 NGEPI
-51 IGATVAEKGTQN
+51 IGASVFEKGTSN
-63 ATVTD
+63 GTVTD
-68 IDGNYSLN
+68 YDGNYSLKVAN
-76 VSNRNATLVVSYIGY
+76 SNATIVVSYVGY
-91 ISQEVTAG
+91 VTQEVKAG
-99 NNVTLEED
+99 SDVVLQEN

-124 GDITSAV
+124 GDVTSAV

-150 VKGKIAGLTVVNASG
+150 VKGKIAGLTVVNSSG

-187 LILVDGIEGNLNT
+187 LILVDGIEGDLNT

-228 VILITTKSG
+228 VILITTKGG

-245 SYNGYASFSKWSKKL
+245 TYNGYASFSKWSKKL
-260 EFMDTHDVIYGK
+260 DFMDTHDVIYGK

-286 AVTRKAGFKH
+286 GVTRKAGFKH
-296 NHDLNISGGT
+296 NHDLNISGGS
-306 KNATYSANISY
+306 KNSAYSANISY

-326 TSNENFKMQMDYTQY
+326 TSNENFKMQMDYTQF

-398 KLQYYNPV
+398 KLQYYNPI
-406 ALINEAYGDTR
+406 ALINEAFGDTR

-477 VSKNLELTSRYDA
+477 VSKNLELTTRYDA
-490 QWGEHRFNGIV
+490 QWGEHRFNSIV

-524 FKWNNLGNGTFINDK
+524 FLWNNLGNGTFINDK

-560 ISYGYADKYNALVS
+560 ISYGYGDKYNALVS

-599 NIMNESFM
+599 NIMNEAFM

-615 ILRLRVGYGVTGITP
+615 NLRLRVGYGVTGITP

-668 LKWEVSKEWNFGIDY
+668 LKWEVSKEWNFGLDY

-713 PNLYSSTLVN
+713 PNLYSQTLVN

-767 LYETDNFQEEGGIS
+767 LYETDNFQEEGWIS

-834 NNLENRQRLGSGTPK
+834 NNQENRQRLGSGTPK

-858 RYKDFDLSMQFTSQ
+858 RYKNIDLSMQFTSQ

-896 TAADLHPAINP
+896 TAADLHPAINL

-914 PETGKQKMVTLSQSM
+914 PETGQQKMVTMSQAM

-938 ENGDNSRNHFID
+938 ENGDFLKLSNITLGYTFTPKGALSN
-950 VAEINRLLAP
+950 
-960 LLENDSIERH
+960 
-970 DLYIRHDQTY
+970 YIKKARIY
-980 PTKVDELEYIGHAT
+980 ANAT
-994 NSRLWF
+994 NLF
-1000 DTETKGT
+1000 CITG
-1007 LYTIPTKEMGDRIYH
+1007 YTGIDPEVDNYFMAPGIDDRD
-1022 QLGKVIAQY
+1022 K
-1031 YKDHP
+1031 
-1036 YVIHYGQNVIPQTYD
+1036 
-1051 QWEMNLVYSHVYDFT
+1051 
-1066 KKEDTPHEYRI
+1066 
-1077 RFYPPGN
+1077 YPVTRNYTVG
-1084 KYDGI
+1084 
-1089 CRILVEETNGSLWL
+1089 LSL
-1103 PKGWQNMKSWV
+1103 SF
-1114 NGKAVYYKK
+1114 

>member
-12 ASGGMTALAA
+12 VSGGITALAT

-28 IAEVTQ
+28 VAEITQ

-51 IGATVAEKGTQN
+51 IGATVVEKGTQN

-76 VSNRNATLVVSYIGY
+76 VSNRNATLVVSYIGFL
-91 ISQEVTAG
+91 SQEVKAG

-187 LILVDGIEGNLNT
+187 LILVDGIEGDLNT

-286 AVTRKAGFKH
+286 GVTRKAGFKH

-317 AKEEGIIRE
+317 AKEEGLIRG

-406 ALINEAYGDTR
+406 ALINEAFGDTR

-468 AANKSEGNS
+468 AANKSEGNH

-593 SVSLGW
+593 SISLGW
-599 NIMNESFM
+599 NIMNEDFM
-607 EGTRSWLD
+607 KGTRSWLD

-767 LYETDNFQEEGGIS
+767 LYETDNFQEVGGIS

-828 QFNANL
+828 QFNAKL

-858 RYKDFDLSMQFTSQ
+858 RYKNIDLSMQFTSQ

-896 TAADLHPAINP
+896 TAADLHPAINL

-914 PETGKQKMVTLSQSM
+914 PETGKQKMVTMSQSM

-938 ENGDNSRNHFID
+938 ENGDFLKLSNITLGYTFTPKGALSNFIKK
-950 VAEINRLLAP
+950 ARIYAN
-960 LLENDSIERH
+960 
-970 DLYIRHDQTY
+970 
-980 PTKVDELEYIGHAT
+980 AT
-994 NSRLWF
+994 NLF
-1000 DTETKGT
+1000 CITG
-1007 LYTIPTKEMGDRIYH
+1007 YTGIDPEVDNYFMAPGIDDRD
-1022 QLGKVIAQY
+1022 K
-1031 YKDHP
+1031 
-1036 YVIHYGQNVIPQTYD
+1036 
-1051 QWEMNLVYSHVYDFT
+1051 
-1066 KKEDTPHEYRI
+1066 
-1077 RFYPPGN
+1077 YPVTRNYTVG
-1084 KYDGI
+1084 
-1089 CRILVEETNGSLWL
+1089 LSL
-1103 PKGWQNMKSWV
+1103 NF
-1114 NGKAVYYKK
+1114 

>member
-12 ASGGMTALAA
+12 SGAGFAYAA
-22 ESTSPT
+22 EDVSTDV
-28 IAEVTQ
+28 AAVTQ
-34 QGVVVKGVVTDA
+34 QSVTVKGVVKDA
-46 KGEPI
+46 NGEPI
-51 IGATVAEKGTQN
+51 IGASVFEKGTSN
-63 ATVTD
+63 GTVTD
-68 IDGNYSLN
+68 YDGNYSLKVAN
-76 VSNRNATLVVSYIGY
+76 SNATIVVSYIGY
-91 ISQEVTAG
+91 VTQEVKAG
-99 NNVTLEED
+99 SDVVLQED

-124 GDITSAV
+124 ADVTSAV

-150 VKGKIAGLTVVNASG
+150 VKGKIAGLTVVNSSG

-187 LILVDGIEGNLNT
+187 LILVDGIEGDLNT

-228 VILITTKSG
+228 VIIITTKTG
-237 KRDTPVQV
+237 KRDTPAQV
-245 SYNGYASFSKWSKKL
+245 TYNGYASFSKWSKKL
-260 EFMDTHDVIYGK
+260 DFMDTHDVIYGK

-286 AVTRKAGFKH
+286 GVTRKAGFKH
-296 NHDLNISGGT
+296 NHDLSISGGS
-306 KNATYSANISY
+306 KNSAYSANISY

-326 TSNENFKMQMDYTQY
+326 TSNENFKMQMDYTQF

-384 PVYNEDGSYYENFN
+384 PPYNEDGSYYENFN
-398 KLQYYNPV
+398 KLQYYNPI
-406 ALINEAYGDTR
+406 ALINEAFGDTR

-477 VSKNLELTSRYDA
+477 VSKNLELTTRYDA
-490 QWGEHRFNGIV
+490 QWDEHRFNSIV

-524 FKWNNLGNGTFINDK
+524 FLWNNLGNGTFINDK

-599 NIMNESFM
+599 NIMNEAFM

-615 ILRLRVGYGVTGITP
+615 NLRLRVGYGVTGITP

-668 LKWEVSKEWNFGIDY
+668 LKWEVSKEWNFGLDY

-735 IEAIPVQTKDFE
+735 IEAIPVMTKDFE

-767 LYETDNFQEEGGIS
+767 LYETDNFHEEGGIS

-834 NNLENRQRLGSGTPK
+834 NNQENRQRLGSGTPK

-858 RYKDFDLSMQFTSQ
+858 RYKNIDLSMQFTSQ

-896 TAADLHPAINP
+896 SAADLHPAINL

-914 PETGKQKMVTLSQSM
+914 PETGQQKMVTMSQSM

-938 ENGDNSRNHFID
+938 ENGDFLKLSNITLGYTFTPKGALSN
-950 VAEINRLLAP
+950 
-960 LLENDSIERH
+960 
-970 DLYIRHDQTY
+970 YIKKARIY
-980 PTKVDELEYIGHAT
+980 ANAT
-994 NSRLWF
+994 NLF
-1000 DTETKGT
+1000 CITG
-1007 LYTIPTKEMGDRIYH
+1007 YTGIDPEVDNYFMAPGIDDRD
-1022 QLGKVIAQY
+1022 K
-1031 YKDHP
+1031 
-1036 YVIHYGQNVIPQTYD
+1036 
-1051 QWEMNLVYSHVYDFT
+1051 
-1066 KKEDTPHEYRI
+1066 
-1077 RFYPPGN
+1077 YPVTRNYTVG
-1084 KYDGI
+1084 
-1089 CRILVEETNGSLWL
+1089 LSL
-1103 PKGWQNMKSWV
+1103 SF
-1114 NGKAVYYKK
+1114 

>member
-12 ASGGMTALAA
+12 VSGGMTALAA

-28 IAEVTQ
+28 VAEVTQ

-187 LILVDGIEGNLNT
+187 LILVDGIEGDLNT

-286 AVTRKAGFKH
+286 GVTRKAGFKH

-468 AANKSEGNS
+468 AANKSEGNH

-615 ILRLRVGYGVTGITP
+615 ILRLRVGYGGTVITP
-630 GDNYLAQNIY
+630 GDNDLAQN
-640 KFADYGDVLS
+640 V
-650 MDGKWIKTLEV
+650 
-661 AQNPNPD
+661 
-668 LKWEVSKEWNFGIDY
+668 
-683 GFLNNRIHGSLDVYV
+683 
-698 KTTNDLLFWY
+698 
-708 NVPMP
+708 
-713 PNLYSSTLVN
+713 
-723 VGDMRNT
+723 
-730 GIELM
+730 
-735 IEAIPVQTKDFE
+735 
-747 WTTTLTASHNKNK
+747 
-760 LLKLSND
+760 
-767 LYETDNFQEEGGIS
+767 
-781 DPIST
+781 
-786 ETHCMEVGKPLGDFW
+786 
-801 GLKFVGYDKDGF
+801 
-813 ALVEASDGNGGWTVK
+813 
-828 QFNANL
+828 
-834 NNLENRQRLGSGTPK
+834 
-849 VILGWGNTF
+849 
-858 RYKDFDLSMQFTSQ
+858 
-872 LGYKILNASRC
+872 
-883 FYENNSIAYNRLK
+883 
-896 TAADLHPAINP
+896 
-907 DGTPYID
+907 
-914 PETGKQKMVTLSQSM
+914 
-929 GQGFWSDHL
+929 
-938 ENGDNSRNHFID
+938 
-950 VAEINRLLAP
+950 
-960 LLENDSIERH
+960 
-970 DLYIRHDQTY
+970 
-980 PTKVDELEYIGHAT
+980 
-994 NSRLWF
+994 
-1000 DTETKGT
+1000 
-1007 LYTIPTKEMGDRIYH
+1007 
-1022 QLGKVIAQY
+1022 
-1031 YKDHP
+1031 
-1036 YVIHYGQNVIPQTYD
+1036 
-1051 QWEMNLVYSHVYDFT
+1051 
-1066 KKEDTPHEYRI
+1066 
-1077 RFYPPGN
+1077 
-1084 KYDGI
+1084 
-1089 CRILVEETNGSLWL
+1089 
-1103 PKGWQNMKSWV
+1103 
-1114 NGKAVYYKK
+1114 

>member
-12 ASGGMTALAA
+12 VSGGMTALAA

-28 IAEVTQ
+28 VAEVTQ

-187 LILVDGIEGNLNT
+187 LILVDGIEGDLNT

-286 AVTRKAGFKH
+286 GVTRKAGFKH

-468 AANKSEGNS
+468 AANKSEGNH

-640 KFADYGDVLS
+640 RFADYGDVLS

-767 LYETDNFQEEGGIS
+767 LYETDNFQEVGGIS

-938 ENGDNSRNHFID
+938 ENGDFLKLSNITLGYTFTPKGALSNFIKK
-950 VAEINRLLAP
+950 ARIYAN
-960 LLENDSIERH
+960 
-970 DLYIRHDQTY
+970 
-980 PTKVDELEYIGHAT
+980 AT
-994 NSRLWF
+994 NLF
-1000 DTETKGT
+1000 CITG
-1007 LYTIPTKEMGDRIYH
+1007 YTGIDPEVDNYFMAPGIDDRD
-1022 QLGKVIAQY
+1022 K
-1031 YKDHP
+1031 
-1036 YVIHYGQNVIPQTYD
+1036 
-1051 QWEMNLVYSHVYDFT
+1051 
-1066 KKEDTPHEYRI
+1066 
-1077 RFYPPGN
+1077 YPVTRNYTVG
-1084 KYDGI
+1084 
-1089 CRILVEETNGSLWL
+1089 LSL
-1103 PKGWQNMKSWV
+1103 NF
-1114 NGKAVYYKK
+1114 

>member
-1 MKKHFLCLLLL
+1 MKKHFLCLLFLC
-12 ASGGMTALAA
+12 GALGAYAVENTLPAVA
-22 ESTSPT
+22 ET
-28 IAEVTQ
+28 TQ
-34 QGVVVKGVVTDA
+34 QSITVTGVVKDS

-51 IGATVAEKGTQN
+51 IGATVTEKGTKN

-68 IDGNYSLN
+68 FDGNYALR
-76 VSNRNATLVVSYIGY
+76 VSNRNAVLVVSYIGF
-91 ISQEVTAG
+91 IAQEVKAG
-99 NNVTLEED
+99 SDVTLQED

-150 VKGKIAGLTVVNASG
+150 VKGKIAGLTVVNSSG

-187 LILVDGIEGNLNT
+187 LILVDGIEGDLNT

-228 VILITTKSG
+228 VILITTKGG

-245 SYNGYASFSKWSKKL
+245 TYNGYASFSKWSKKL
-260 EFMDTHDVIYGK
+260 DFMDTHDVIYGK

-286 AVTRKAGFKH
+286 GVTRKAGFKH
-296 NHDLNISGGT
+296 NHDLNISGGS
-306 KNATYSANISY
+306 KNSAYSANISY

-326 TSNENFKMQMDYTQY
+326 TSNENFKMQMDYTQF

-398 KLQYYNPV
+398 KLQYYNPI
-406 ALINEAYGDTR
+406 ALINEAFGDTR

-468 AANKSEGNS
+468 AANKSEGNY

-490 QWGEHRFNGIV
+490 QWGEHRFNSIV
-501 GYSYLFNENDG
+501 GYSYLFNESDG

-524 FKWNNLGNGTFINDK
+524 FLWNNLGNGTFINDK

-599 NIMNESFM
+599 NIMNEAFM

-615 ILRLRVGYGVTGITP
+615 NLRLRVGYGVTGITP

-668 LKWEVSKEWNFGIDY
+668 LKWEVSKEWNFGLDY

-735 IEAIPVQTKDFE
+735 IEAIPVMTKDFE

-767 LYETDNFQEEGGIS
+767 LYETDNFQEVGGIS

-858 RYKDFDLSMQFTSQ
+858 RYKNIDLSMQFTSQ

-896 TAADLHPAINP
+896 TAADLHPAINL

-914 PETGKQKMVTLSQSM
+914 PETGQQKMVTMSQSM

-938 ENGDNSRNHFID
+938 ENGDFLKLSNITLGYTFTPKGALSN
-950 VAEINRLLAP
+950 
-960 LLENDSIERH
+960 
-970 DLYIRHDQTY
+970 YIKKARIY
-980 PTKVDELEYIGHAT
+980 ANAT
-994 NSRLWF
+994 NLF
-1000 DTETKGT
+1000 CITG
-1007 LYTIPTKEMGDRIYH
+1007 YTGIDPEVDNYFMAPGIDDRD
-1022 QLGKVIAQY
+1022 K
-1031 YKDHP
+1031 
-1036 YVIHYGQNVIPQTYD
+1036 
-1051 QWEMNLVYSHVYDFT
+1051 
-1066 KKEDTPHEYRI
+1066 
-1077 RFYPPGN
+1077 YPVTRN
-1084 KYDGI
+1084 YTVGI
-1089 CRILVEETNGSLWL
+1089 SL
-1103 PKGWQNMKSWV
+1103 SF
-1114 NGKAVYYKK
+1114 

>member
-12 ASGGMTALAA
+12 VSGGMTALAT

-28 IAEVTQ
+28 VAEITQ

-51 IGATVAEKGTQN
+51 IGATVVEKGTQN

-76 VSNRNATLVVSYIGY
+76 VSNRNATLVVSYIGFL
-91 ISQEVTAG
+91 SQEVKAG

-107 NALLNEV
+107 N
-114 VVIGY
+114 
-119 GTQRK
+119 
-124 GDITSAV
+124 
-131 ASVKAEDFN
+131 SVKAEDFN

-406 ALINEAYGDTR
+406 ALINEAFGDTR

-713 PNLYSSTLVN
+713 PNLYSQTLVN

-767 LYETDNFQEEGGIS
+767 LYETDNFQEEGWIS

-834 NNLENRQRLGSGTPK
+834 NNQENRQRLGSGTPK

-914 PETGKQKMVTLSQSM
+914 PETGKQKMVTMSQSM

-938 ENGDNSRNHFID
+938 ENGDFLKLSNITLGYTFTPKGALSNFIKK
-950 VAEINRLLAP
+950 ARIYAN
-960 LLENDSIERH
+960 
-970 DLYIRHDQTY
+970 
-980 PTKVDELEYIGHAT
+980 AT
-994 NSRLWF
+994 NLF
-1000 DTETKGT
+1000 CITG
-1007 LYTIPTKEMGDRIYH
+1007 YTGIDPEVDNYFMAPGIDDRD
-1022 QLGKVIAQY
+1022 K
-1031 YKDHP
+1031 
-1036 YVIHYGQNVIPQTYD
+1036 
-1051 QWEMNLVYSHVYDFT
+1051 
-1066 KKEDTPHEYRI
+1066 
-1077 RFYPPGN
+1077 YPVTRNYTVG
-1084 KYDGI
+1084 
-1089 CRILVEETNGSLWL
+1089 LSL
-1103 PKGWQNMKSWV
+1103 NF
-1114 NGKAVYYKK
+1114 